1 MEIIAIPGLRFR
13 VFVELVLNDGSKI
26 PKAEELLSQAAKD
39 LQREGAILD
48 GVVRAAWEV
57 KHIMPGGQAISS
69 SGCPKASMA
78 FIAELKSGNATCR
91 VSVDMT
97 FSAIEVLRRKH
108 ADTSRSTERSIPVNE
123 LAAVQRHLDRQLSL
137 GGTSY
142 WNPLKYGSCELDKP
156 AMFFLCSLGLS

>member
-1 MEIIAIPGLRFR
+1 LEIIAIPGLRFR

-48 GVVRAAWEV
+48 
-57 KHIMPGGQAISS
+57 GQAISS

-137 GGTSY
+137 GETSY
-142 WNPLKYGSCELDKP
+142 WNPLKYGSCELDEP